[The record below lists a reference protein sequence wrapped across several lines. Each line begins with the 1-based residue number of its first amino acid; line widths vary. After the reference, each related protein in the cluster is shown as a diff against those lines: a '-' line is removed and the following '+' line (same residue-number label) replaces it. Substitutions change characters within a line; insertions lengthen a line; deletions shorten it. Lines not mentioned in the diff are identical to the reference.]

1 LSTLPPSLSCF
12 FWRAK
17 SIRWDNLDLNW
28 IANDVKLSFSV
39 FRCLS
44 FLVSHFF
51 YYNFR
56 NWLIY
61 AMWSM

>member
-51 YYNFR
+51 Y
-56 NWLIY
+56 
-61 AMWSM
+61 